1 MERGGFKKLFAG
13 GEGLIFNRELKKKF
27 KKGNFNKEQGRGG
40 EKVSGEFV
48 TLKEA
53 MLIYCIRKYNSRNV
67 VNMVDM
73 AKQILLF
80 VSKVG

>member
-53 MLIYCIRKYNSRNV
+53 TLIYCIRKCNSRNV

-80 VSKVG
+80 VSRVG

>member
-1 MERGGFKKLFAG
+1 MERGRFKKLFAG

-27 KKGNFNKEQGRGG
+27 KKGNFNKEQGRSG

-53 MLIYCIRKYNSRNV
+53 TLIYCIRKCNSRNV

-73 AKQILLF
+73 AKQMLLF
-80 VSKVG
+80 VSRVG